1 MSKRH
6 VVDVLAQPR
15 TVVSLSGLDIG
26 SRVKVSVSPD
36 DPIAPGEILSGELV
50 DVKHGR
56 GVPSLI
62 GVMRDDGSWVW
73 RRVQASTEVR
83 FES

>member
-1 MSKRH
+1 MSKQH
-6 VVDVLAQPR
+6 VVDLLAKPR

-26 SRVKVSVSPD
+26 SRIKTTVSSD
-36 DPIAPGEILSGELV
+36 DPIAPGEILRGELV

-62 GVMRDDGSWVW
+62 GIICDSGKWVW
-73 RRVQASTEVR
+73 RSVKPSSEVI
-83 FES
+83 FE